1 MSENT
6 HEPTPCGNIMVIFT
20 LLKPVFGFHVGIIH
34 CLTKNS
40 AASKLEIGHK
50 KVQNFDH
57 GDS

>member
-1 MSENT
+1 MAT
-6 HEPTPCGNIMVIFT
+6 FT
-20 LLKPVFGFHVGIIH
+20 LLKPILSFRVGIIH